1 MPVEEASARI
11 VDEQHSRIPIYDAAR
26 GPEHIVGVVYS
37 KDVSRLMHFALER
50 AVSGQRPSRG
60 LQLGQIMR
68 DILVVPETK
77 PVLDLLHEFQE
88 RRRHLAIVVD
98 EHGSTVGVVTVEDA
112 LEQLVG
118 EMEDEFDVRHAPGC
132 TDAGGGVLSGWRREP
147 ARPGDTDALVSAAG
161 WRRGDAGR
169 LSAGA
174 ARAHPG
180 GGGERGFR
188 RTPLHCCGDEWTPYQ
203 PRAHRTGSIRNDREE
218 RASRAGPR
226 RRMKLLPALGRRLLY
241 TLPVVWLVVSLVF
254 LLIHLVPGD
263 PVAQMLGEGASPT
276 DLEVLRHQYGLD
288 LPLSQQYFRYWQGVM
303 HGDLG
308 HSLRLNDSVT
318 HLILQRYPYTLELT
332 LAALVIALLAAIPA
346 GIVAALHRGKWRDNT
361 VGVVSL
367 FGLSF
372 PAFALGPIA
381 ILLVSIKLGWLP
393 VSGAGSLAHLVLPAI
408 TMGSGLAAILTRMVR
423 TAMLE
428 ELGQDYIRTAR
439 AKGLPE
445 RTVLYRHA
453 LRNALI
459 PIVTLVGLQF
469 GALLA
474 GAIVTETIFSWPGVG
489 RLTITAISNRD
500 YALVQGCI
508 LAVGLTYILVNL
520 ATDILYAVLNPRIRA

>member
-1 MPVEEASARI
+1 
-11 VDEQHSRIPIYDAAR
+11 
-26 GPEHIVGVVYS
+26 
-37 KDVSRLMHFALER
+37 
-50 AVSGQRPSRG
+50 
-60 LQLGQIMR
+60 
-68 DILVVPETK
+68 
-77 PVLDLLHEFQE
+77 
-88 RRRHLAIVVD
+88 
-98 EHGSTVGVVTVEDA
+98 
-112 LEQLVG
+112 
-118 EMEDEFDVRHAPGC
+118 
-132 TDAGGGVLSGWRREP
+132 
-147 ARPGDTDALVSAAG
+147 
-161 WRRGDAGR
+161 
-169 LSAGA
+169 
-174 ARAHPG
+174 
-180 GGGERGFR
+180 
-188 RTPLHCCGDEWTPYQ
+188 
-203 PRAHRTGSIRNDREE
+203 
-218 RASRAGPR
+218 
-226 RRMKLLPALGRRLLY
+226 MKLLPALGRRLLY

-263 PVAQMLGEGASPT
+263 PVAQMLGEGATPT
-276 DLEVLRHQYGLD
+276 DLDTLRHQYGLD
-288 LPLSQQYFRYWQGVM
+288 LPLGQQYLHYWHGVF

-332 LAALVIALLAAIPA
+332 LAALFIALLAAIPA
-346 GIVAALHRGKWRDNT
+346 GILAALHRGKWRDNT

-372 PAFALGPIA
+372 PAFAMGPIA

-393 VSGAGSLAHLVLPAI
+393 VSGAGSFAHLILPAI